1 MKGWTIMFEKPIDVD
16 LNQFITW
23 QSQDQNRHVDIKI
36 GKDSISIWVYD
47 FSLMHGMFV
56 DSVDEIDILADL
68 KKDDV
73 KTLEAIKKRH
83 GAYDDV
89 IVPVVS
95 SININLGNGC
105 NNG

>member
-1 MKGWTIMFEKPIDVD
+1 MTNLDE
-16 LNQFITW
+16 FITW
-23 QSQDQNRHVDIKI
+23 QSQDPNRHVDINI

-73 KTLEAIKKRH
+73 KILEAIKKRNS
-83 GAYDDV
+83 GLLDDI
-89 IVPVVS
+89 IVAFAPG
-95 SININLGNGC
+95 INVNLGNG
-105 NNG
+105 GAK